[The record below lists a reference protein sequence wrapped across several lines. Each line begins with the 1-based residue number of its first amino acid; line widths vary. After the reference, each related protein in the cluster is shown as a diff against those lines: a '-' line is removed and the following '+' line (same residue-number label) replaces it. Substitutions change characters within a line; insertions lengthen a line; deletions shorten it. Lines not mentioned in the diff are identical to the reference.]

1 MSARNRELA
10 TLLLAGLVAS
20 TAFASAWISGLATVD
35 YGWLPWAALLG
46 GIFLVA
52 HLVAR
57 WTVPDADPTLLPL
70 VALISA
76 IGLVF
81 VYRIEPEDGRRQ
93 LVWIAV
99 GVAAFA
105 LVLFWLRYDY
115 RVLERYKY
123 VFGISAIV
131 LLMLPSVPGLGQRV
145 NGVKLWVDIGPLRF
159 QPGEIAKI
167 FLVIFLA
174 GYLRDKREALARG
187 RLKDFGP
194 LLAIWGAAMLVLVQ
208 TSDLGSAL
216 LNFGIFL
223 AMVYA
228 ATGRLS
234 FVLAGLALFAGGSAL
249 LYDSL
254 SRVQQRVTVW
264 LQPWTDEK
272 VHCSING
279 LLEYRQNC
287 DSYQLVKSLYSIAN
301 GGYGGHRDRPWDVRD
316 GRRDAADPV
325 PPDRLRLLGD
335 RAGAGPDRRGGGA
348 APVPRAR
355 RARDARRA
363 RGPRRVLEAPRG
375 RAHVRLRPADVHHRR
390 RRPAHRAADRHHA
403 AVRLVRRLERR
414 LELRDAGAAP
424 ARLPPRRA
432 DGTDVNRQLIRVGWT
447 AMALIVALIVG
458 TTYWQTWAR
467 PGLASRQDN
476 EIQRVAEF
484 QVRRGLILAPGRV
497 LAKNRVVKRN
507 GRKLYFRRYPQGRLA
522 VHVVGYSTVSRARAG
537 LEKSMNGV
545 LTGTERNLGGLV
557 ERQLDEARGK
567 PIVGDT
573 VVTTLD
579 LHGQQVALE
588 QLGRTCGA
596 VAAIDPR
603 DGRLLVMASSP
614 SYNPNLV
621 ENDFGAISKIT
632 AACRPAA
639 PLVNRASQG
648 LYPPGST
655 FKVVTA
661 SAALESNRFT
671 PESEFDDPGYCIAYG
686 KRVNNFDTSRPF
698 GRLSLA
704 TALKYSVNSVF
715 CNMGKALGAKRILDQ
730 AKKFGFYE
738 RPPLETPDGERYP
751 SGLYDKGELWYPKR
765 NSDVDA
771 GRMAFGQERM
781 LVTPLQ
787 MAMVAGAI
795 GNAGILMRP
804 HVVDR
809 IVSPRGTTVSKTE
822 PERMD
827 RPVGPVNARDIA
839 NMMVSAVQGGT
850 GTAAQISGYRIG
862 GKTGTAETGVAGQ
875 NTTWFIAFAGLPG
888 ERPQVAIAVALE
900 RQSLTGGA
908 TAAPIARAVMEALLK
923 PAANP

>member
-1 MSARNRELA
+1 M
-10 TLLLAGLVAS
+10 
-20 TAFASAWISGLATVD
+20 
-35 YGWLPWAALLG
+35 
-46 GIFLVA
+46 
-52 HLVAR
+52 
-57 WTVPDADPTLLPL
+57 
-70 VALISA
+70 
-76 IGLVF
+76 
-81 VYRIEPEDGRRQ
+81 
-93 LVWIAV
+93 
-99 GVAAFA
+99 
-105 LVLFWLRYDY
+105 
-115 RVLERYKY
+115 
-123 VFGISAIV
+123 
-131 LLMLPSVPGLGQRV
+131 
-145 NGVKLWVDIGPLRF
+145 
-159 QPGEIAKI
+159 
-167 FLVIFLA
+167 
-174 GYLRDKREALARG
+174 
-187 RLKDFGP
+187 
-194 LLAIWGAAMLVLVQ
+194 
-208 TSDLGSAL
+208 
-216 LNFGIFL
+216 
-223 AMVYA
+223 
-228 ATGRLS
+228 
-234 FVLAGLALFAGGSAL
+234 
-249 LYDSL
+249 
-254 SRVQQRVTVW
+254 
-264 LQPWTDEK
+264 
-272 VHCSING
+272 
-279 LLEYRQNC
+279 
-287 DSYQLVKSLYSIAN
+287 
-301 GGYGGHRDRPWDVRD
+301 
-316 GRRDAADPV
+316 
-325 PPDRLRLLGD
+325 
-335 RAGAGPDRRGGGA
+335 
-348 APVPRAR
+348 
-355 RARDARRA
+355 
-363 RGPRRVLEAPRG
+363 
-375 RAHVRLRPADVHHRR
+375 
-390 RRPAHRAADRHHA
+390 
-403 AVRLVRRLERR
+403 
-414 LELRDAGAAP
+414 
-424 ARLPPRRA
+424 
-432 DGTDVNRQLIRVGWT
+432 NRQLIRVGWT
-447 AMALIVALIVG
+447 AMALIIALIVG

-497 LAKNRVVKRN
+497 LARNRVVTKN
-507 GRKLYFRRYPQGRLA
+507 TRKLYFRRYPQGKLA
-522 VHVVGYSTVSRARAG
+522 AHVVGYSTASRARAG

-621 ENDFGAISKIT
+621 ENDFGKISKIT
-632 AACRPAA
+632 ADCRPAA
-639 PLVNRASQG
+639 PLVNRATQG

-765 NSDVDA
+765 NADVDA

-804 HVVDR
+804 HVVEK
-809 IVSPRGTTVSKTE
+809 IVSPRGTTVSNTGA
-822 PERMD
+822 ERMG

-862 GKTGTAETGVAGQ
+862 GKTGTAETGVQGQ

>member
-1 MSARNRELA
+1 M
-10 TLLLAGLVAS
+10 
-20 TAFASAWISGLATVD
+20 
-35 YGWLPWAALLG
+35 
-46 GIFLVA
+46 
-52 HLVAR
+52 
-57 WTVPDADPTLLPL
+57 
-70 VALISA
+70 
-76 IGLVF
+76 
-81 VYRIEPEDGRRQ
+81 
-93 LVWIAV
+93 
-99 GVAAFA
+99 
-105 LVLFWLRYDY
+105 
-115 RVLERYKY
+115 
-123 VFGISAIV
+123 
-131 LLMLPSVPGLGQRV
+131 
-145 NGVKLWVDIGPLRF
+145 
-159 QPGEIAKI
+159 
-167 FLVIFLA
+167 
-174 GYLRDKREALARG
+174 
-187 RLKDFGP
+187 
-194 LLAIWGAAMLVLVQ
+194 
-208 TSDLGSAL
+208 
-216 LNFGIFL
+216 
-223 AMVYA
+223 
-228 ATGRLS
+228 
-234 FVLAGLALFAGGSAL
+234 
-249 LYDSL
+249 
-254 SRVQQRVTVW
+254 
-264 LQPWTDEK
+264 
-272 VHCSING
+272 
-279 LLEYRQNC
+279 
-287 DSYQLVKSLYSIAN
+287 
-301 GGYGGHRDRPWDVRD
+301 
-316 GRRDAADPV
+316 
-325 PPDRLRLLGD
+325 
-335 RAGAGPDRRGGGA
+335 
-348 APVPRAR
+348 
-355 RARDARRA
+355 
-363 RGPRRVLEAPRG
+363 
-375 RAHVRLRPADVHHRR
+375 
-390 RRPAHRAADRHHA
+390 
-403 AVRLVRRLERR
+403 
-414 LELRDAGAAP
+414 
-424 ARLPPRRA
+424 
-432 DGTDVNRQLIRVGWT
+432 NRQLIRVGWT
-447 AMALIVALIVG
+447 AMALIIALIVG

-497 LAKNRVVKRN
+497 LARNRVVTKN
-507 GRKLYFRRYPQGRLA
+507 TRKLYFRRYPQGKLA
-522 VHVVGYSTVSRARAG
+522 AHVVGYSTASRARAG

-621 ENDFGAISKIT
+621 ENDFGKISKIT
-632 AACRPAA
+632 ADCRPSA
-639 PLVNRASQG
+639 PLVNRATQG

-765 NSDVDA
+765 NADVDA

-804 HVVDR
+804 HVVEK

-822 PERMD
+822 AERMG

-862 GKTGTAETGVAGQ
+862 GKTGTAETGIQGQ